1 MIEKS
6 LLAGALCAL
15 GKMICRT
22 SPVEVYKSLHI
33 TSADNGLTLTAFS
46 PQEVLEYQLS
56 CEVDSPVDVAVNF
69 EAFRVAV
76 RSCKAKTV
84 SLKFAETHIFV
95 GDELVEVIKCEFPK
109 INRPVNGKVCNLSD
123 DFVPLLAKAAPV
135 VNRHECRRQLQGI
148 NLNDNGI
155 TVTNGKELLT
165 IPYPGLETMTMPFPQ
180 ALLATKTETQG
191 TLTVWRDGKDS
202 TYFELKAG
210 AWTWTAKAFEGEYP
224 NWRVIVPKAEART
237 HFISVAKNDLER
249 VSNFL
254 KTIPPEQ
261 PNTPID
267 LQMVDVNTL
276 CFKAKDLELAV
287 SAESNVEDDFTMCI
301 DRDIILRLIALGHHR
316 IEFFS
321 NQTPFTGVG
330 GCGTFVA
337 MPLRHL
343 AQVKPQMEEKK
354 MEDVKTVVEQNTV
367 PVVENAN
374 PLEDLAGSIEA
385 FKSKL
390 KIVFDE
396 ATLLSRKVKE
406 AQLAQKQKERDFI
419 LAKRAIERIRMAI

>member
-33 TSADNGLTLTAFS
+33 TSADNGLTLTVFS

-56 CEVDSPVDVAVNF
+56 SEVDSQVDVAVNF

-76 RSCKAKTV
+76 RSCKVKNI
-84 SLKFAETHIFV
+84 SLEFAETHIFV
-95 GDELVEVIKCEFPK
+95 GDELVEVIKCDFPK
-109 INRPVNGKVCNLSD
+109 INRPVNGKVCDLSA
-123 DFVPLLAKAAPV
+123 DFVPLLAKAASV
-135 VNRHECRRQLQGI
+135 VNQHDFRRQLQGI
-148 NLNDNGI
+148 NLNGDGI

-165 IPYPGLETMTMPFPQ
+165 IPYPGLETMTIPFPQ
-180 ALLATKTETQG
+180 ALLATKTEARG
-191 TLTVWRDGKDS
+191 ILTVWRDEKDS
-202 TYFELKAG
+202 TCFELKAG
-210 AWTWTAKAFEGEYP
+210 TWTWTAKALEGEYP

-237 HFISVAKNDLER
+237 HFISIAKNDLER
-249 VSNFL
+249 ISNFL
-254 KTIPPEQ
+254 KTIPPKQ

-267 LQMVDVNTL
+267 LQMVNRDTL
-276 CFKAKDLELAV
+276 CFKAKDLELTV

-301 DRDIILRLIALGHHR
+301 DRDIILRLITLGHHR
-316 IEFFS
+316 IDFFS

-337 MPLRHL
+337 MPLRQL

-354 MEDVKTVVEQNTV
+354 MEEIKTVVEQNTV

-374 PLEDLAGSIEA
+374 PLEELAGSIEA
-385 FKSKL
+385 FKGKL

-396 ATLLSRKVKE
+396 AALLSRKVKE